1 MHYYRAQLFST
12 YMYQSGDSLG
22 DRKEGGQ
29 TAVFQQKVNLALK
42 VLGYDK

>member
-22 DRKEGGQ
+22 DRKGGP
-29 TAVFQQKVNLALK
+29 TAVFLQQKVDLALK